1 MADND
6 QQDLYDEFGN
16 YVGPDLDDSSS
27 DDDSSDASSAAG
39 RDAPDDASDVSE
51 DDISRDGGG
60 RGDDQLALHG
70 DGGENLG
77 LAPGASAIVL
87 HEDKVHYPS
96 AEDVYGEGVRTAV
109 LDEDTMDLEEPIVEP
124 VKGKNFSLMR
134 DENEER
140 EAYGDGMI
148 QKEENKEDDLVSDR
162 YLASLVANET
172 TRTRRSVALVGHLH
186 TGKTSLVDLLIEQT
200 KVPFSKGFGIHGPR
214 SAMEAHRGG
223 GPRTTDTLQSEQ
235 DRQLSIK
242 SCPITLC
249 LPDTRGKTY
258 ALTTIDCP

>member
-27 DDDSSDASSAAG
+27 DDDSSDDSSAAG
-39 RDAPDDASDVSE
+39 RAAPDDASDVSE

-60 RGDDQLALHG
+60 RNHGGDDQLVLHG
-70 DGGENLG
+70 DGGGENLG

-124 VKGKNFSLMR
+124 IKKKTFSLMR
-134 DENEER
+134 DENE
-140 EAYGDGMI
+140 GING
-148 QKEENKEDDLVSDR
+148 R
-162 YLASLVANET
+162 YNSHNCSAEWHSTN
-172 TRTRRSVALVGHLH
+172 
-186 TGKTSLVDLLIEQT
+186 
-200 KVPFSKGFGIHGPR
+200 SKYLR
-214 SAMEAHRGG
+214 N
-223 GPRTTDTLQSEQ
+223 
-235 DRQLSIK
+235 
-242 SCPITLC
+242 
-249 LPDTRGKTY
+249 
-258 ALTTIDCP
+258 

>member
-1 MADND
+1 MTDND

-16 YVGPDLDDSSS
+16 YIGPDLDDDSSS
-27 DDDSSDASSAAG
+27 SDDSSDASSPAG
-39 RDAPDDASDVSE
+39 RDAPDDTSDVSE

-60 RGDDQLALHG
+60 RYQDGDDQLVLHG
-70 DGGENLG
+70 ERGGENLG

-96 AEDVYGEGVRTAV
+96 AEEVYGEGVRTAV

-124 VKGKNFSLMR
+124 VKRKTFSLMR

-148 QKEENKEDDLVSDR
+148 QKEDKKEDDLVSDR

-172 TRTRRSVALVGHLH
+172 TRTRRCVALVGHLH
-186 TGKTSLVDLLIEQT
+186 SGKTSLVDLLIEQT
-200 KVPFSKGFGIHGPR
+200 KVPSSKGFGPR
-214 SAMEAHRGG
+214 HAWKDICSY
-223 GPRTTDTLQSEQ
+223 SN
-235 DRQLSIK
+235 
-242 SCPITLC
+242 
-249 LPDTRGKTY
+249 
-258 ALTTIDCP
+258 